1 MQKQKLSVHEMSEV
15 LNQPN
20 EIDDQ
25 ELENSQQAV
34 MDMLQAQ
41 AKEKADKIIK
51 KNHREIAR
59 LMKHAE
65 GAVLENN
72 FDAYKYAIS
81 KLRAIYKQPYNDE
94 IIEAGW
100 KTTRQ
105 QIWHIL
111 NSESKVQK

>member
-1 MQKQKLSVHEMSEV
+1 MHDEMKEA
-15 LNQPN
+15 LKKMNQSN

-25 ELENSQQAV
+25 ELEDSQQAV

-41 AKEKADKIIK
+41 AQEKANKIIK
-51 KNHREIAR
+51 KNRREINR

-65 GAVLENN
+65 GAVLEND
-72 FDAYKYAIS
+72 FPAYKYAIC
-81 KLRAIYKQPYNDE
+81 KLRAICKQPYNDE

-105 QIWHIL
+105 QIWHIV
-111 NSESKVQK
+111 NSNPKVQK